1 MLCVF
6 GAGACEP
13 AGDASHLAASP
24 SPDSLSP
31 ESPSQPE
38 ADAELEE
45 RLMALGYL
53 DHAEG
58 ARGAHAGVVQFD
70 RARAS
75 SGYTLTWLPSR
86 PCLAELIDMQGTVVR
101 FWQLE
106 DCKALN
112 RAILLPDGDL
122 LAVGGFTISQYSPE
136 GEKRWERKLRA
147 NHDIERSPN
156 GGILTLSADFRN
168 LAGWSRYRVRDT
180 SVVLLSSQGEFVDRV
195 SLFDATIE
203 NDIGF
208 ELIPRDVKTPR
219 ALPKGQELGDDGAE
233 RGAQGEPYI
242 DLFHSN
248 KVEWMSRPALLERHP
263 LYGLDNVLVTSR
275 HQNAI
280 LAIDFQRKTL
290 VWAWGQGV
298 LSGPHD
304 ASVLDSGNLLVFDNG
319 LSTKQSRVLEVDPIR
334 GEVVWQYDGAPDREF
349 FTISR
354 GSAQRLPNGNTL
366 VVISGEGHAREVTRK
381 GDIVWEYWNPHFGK
395 NGGRIGLTR
404 MRRYPADYSG
414 LVGIGG
420 R

>member
-1 MLCVF
+1 
-6 GAGACEP
+6 
-13 AGDASHLAASP
+13 
-24 SPDSLSP
+24 
-31 ESPSQPE
+31 
-38 ADAELEE
+38 
-45 RLMALGYL
+45 
-53 DHAEG
+53 
-58 ARGAHAGVVQFD
+58 
-70 RARAS
+70 
-75 SGYTLTWLPSR
+75 
-86 PCLAELIDMQGTVVR
+86 MQGTVVR

-180 SVVLLSSQGEFVDRV
+180 YVVLLSSQGEFVDRV
-195 SLFDATIE
+195 SLFDATIG

-248 KVEWMSRPALLERHP
+248 KVEWMSRPALVERHP

-290 VWAWGQGV
+290 VWAWG
-298 LSGPHD
+298 
-304 ASVLDSGNLLVFDNG
+304 
-319 LSTKQSRVLEVDPIR
+319 
-334 GEVVWQYDGAPDREF
+334 
-349 FTISR
+349 
-354 GSAQRLPNGNTL
+354 
-366 VVISGEGHAREVTRK
+366 
-381 GDIVWEYWNPHFGK
+381 
-395 NGGRIGLTR
+395 
-404 MRRYPADYSG
+404 
-414 LVGIGG
+414 
-420 R
+420 